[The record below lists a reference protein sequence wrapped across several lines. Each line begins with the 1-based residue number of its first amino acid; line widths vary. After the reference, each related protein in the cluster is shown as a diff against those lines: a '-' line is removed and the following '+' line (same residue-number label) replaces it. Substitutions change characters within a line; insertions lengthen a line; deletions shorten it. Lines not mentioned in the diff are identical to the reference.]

1 MVKDA
6 WWLAKKELKFNKIP
20 LTFSVLVTIFFGGMA
35 SLDFT
40 QTVQNVVNPESA
52 KDRFL
57 FIDILFVMVTPALAA
72 IFMASPYLSY
82 RAIKED
88 PFSKRMA
95 FYRSL
100 PIPVEALALSRMMV
114 MIVTLLMLSFVF
126 YGTIILATYDQ
137 LFELV
142 TIKEFA
148 IFITIWLGYALA
160 LGGMNPYIEYGTNGK
175 VLHLFPYIFF
185 TTVGVAA
192 LLIYFI
198 LGIGIV
204 ETTLTLSINIGWSIS
219 LFFLI
224 IGLLGFS
231 FWNTLLTKRLSTKDY
246 V

>member
-20 LTFSVLVTIFFGGMA
+20 LAFSMLVTIFFGAMV
-35 SLDFT
+35 SLHFT
-40 QTVQNVVNPESA
+40 QTVQNVVSPETA
-52 KDRFL
+52 IDQFL
-57 FIDILFVMVTPALAA
+57 FIDIMFVLVTPALAA

-100 PIPVEALALSRMMV
+100 PIQVEALALSRMMV
-114 MIVTLLMLSFVF
+114 MVVTLLTLSFVF
-126 YGTIILATYDQ
+126 YGTITLIAYDQ
-137 LFELV
+137 LFQLL
-142 TIKEFA
+142 TIKEFV
-148 IFITIWLGYALA
+148 IFIAIWFGYALA

-175 VLHLFPYIFF
+175 VLHLFPYIFL
-185 TTVGVAA
+185 TIVGVVAF
-192 LLIYFI
+192 LIYLI

-204 ETTLTLSINIGWSIS
+204 ETTISLSIKMGWSIC
-219 LFFLI
+219 LFSLI
-224 IGLLGFS
+224 IGLLGCS
-231 FWNTLLTKRLSTKDY
+231 FWKTLLTRRLSTKDY

>member
-6 WWLAKKELKFNKIP
+6 WWLAKKELQFNKIP
-20 LTFSVLVTIFFGGMA
+20 LAFSMLVTIFFGAMA
-35 SLDFT
+35 SLEFT
-40 QTVQNVVNPESA
+40 QTIQNVVNPESA
-52 KDRFL
+52 KDNFL
-57 FIDILFVMVTPALAA
+57 FIDILFVLVTPALAA

-114 MIVTLLMLSFVF
+114 MVVTLLMLSFVF

-148 IFITIWLGYALA
+148 IFITIWLGYALT

-185 TTVGVAA
+185 TIVGVGAF
-192 LLIYFI
+192 LIYFI

-204 ETTLTLSINIGWSIS
+204 ETTLSLSINIGWSIS

-231 FWNTLLTKRLSTKDY
+231 FWNSLLTKRLSTKDY